1 MSILDPILFQC
12 RINPDCGAICVPGA
26 NQPIITYGQLERLS
40 NNVGRMAVT
49 LGFGPG
55 QIIGIM
61 VKDKI
66 FHVALILGLTRIG
79 VVTFTCRGPSPPKEL
94 GVSAVITD
102 SPQPFTNVDRII
114 RADGTWLMGD
124 GRPID
129 ERNLHQ
135 PNDDDVFRINLTSGT
150 TGIPRGVGFTHRM
163 MRERNAR
170 FSYIFGDRFPRSSR
184 LYCDLGLAS
193 SPGLRYLIYMLS
205 RGGTIMLFGEDG
217 GSTIQAFDLYKIQN
231 MVTSPHGLGEYLK
244 FYETNSS
251 VPCVFDHI
259 VTFGGLLSP
268 EMAAA
273 ARAHMTPHIYSAY
286 GATEVGPVAF
296 GPAHVIAEIRGA
308 VGYVLPDVSVQIVDD
323 TDRPLPLGQEGAVRV
338 RSRTRAQGYVG
349 DPRQSERTF
358 RDGWFFPGDFGCLT
372 ADRLLVITGR
382 EETRLNVGGDKVNPE
397 LVEAVLT
404 AFDGIEDAGVF
415 SVANELGIEE
425 IYALIVASA
434 AIDDQALRAHC
445 QDRLQSGFAPVRFF
459 PVDRIPRNAM
469 GKIERTLLADLARRR
484 PSQ

>member
-26 NQPIITYGQLERLS
+26 TPPVITYGQLERLI
-40 NNVGRMAVT
+40 NNVGRMAVS
-49 LGFGPG
+49 LGFAPG
-55 QIIGIM
+55 QIVGIL

-102 SPQPFTNVDRII
+102 SSQPFTNAGSIV

-124 GRPID
+124 GRPVD
-129 ERNLHQ
+129 ARSLHH
-135 PNDDDVFRINLTSGT
+135 PGDDDVFRINLTSGT

-170 FSYIFGDRFPRSSR
+170 YTYIYGDRWPRSSR
-184 LYCDLGLAS
+184 LFCDLSLAS

-244 FYETNSS
+244 FYEANGS
-251 VPCVFDHI
+251 VRCDFDHI
-259 VTFGGLLSP
+259 VVIGGLLSP
-268 EMAAA
+268 ELMTR
-273 ARAHMTPHIYSAY
+273 ARARMSPHIYNSY
-286 GATEVGPVAF
+286 GATEVGPVSL
-296 GPAHVIAEIRGA
+296 GPAHVIAEVAGA

-323 TDRPLPLGQEGAVRV
+323 ADRPLPPGKEGAVRI
-338 RSRTRAQGYVG
+338 RSRTRAEGYVG
-349 DPRQSERTF
+349 DPQQSARTF
-358 RDGWFFPGDFGCLT
+358 RDGYFHPGDFGYLT
-372 ADRLLVITGR
+372 ADRLLVISGR
-382 EETRLNVGGDKVNPE
+382 EESRLNVGGDKVNPE
-397 LVEAVLT
+397 LVEATLI

-425 IYALIVASA
+425 VYALIVAKS
-434 AIDDQALRAHC
+434 AIDERALRAHC
-445 QDRLQSGFAPVRFF
+445 EARLLSGFSPVRFF
-459 PVDRIPRNAM
+459 PVERIPRNAM
-469 GKIERTLLADLARRR
+469 GKIERSQLADMARRR
-484 PSQ
+484 